1 MALQVVMDTRHV
13 FRDRAMVSINPKLRR
28 IIFNKACRE
37 LMIENYKKEF
47 EHVLLLR
54 DPDIENACWVRPCG
68 PEEEGAR
75 QLNAASGSTRSVSCS
90 LLLNELNWQATKTET
105 YSVSWDI
112 QNNAA
117 KVDLS
122 EKVGEKKK
130 VEA

>member
-13 FRDRAMVSINPKLRR
+13 FRDRSMVSINPKLRR
-28 IIFNKACRE
+28 IIFNKTSRE
-37 LMIENYKKEF
+37 LMVENYKKEF

-54 DPDIENACWVRPCG
+54 DPDIENAFWVRPCG

>member
-1 MALQVVMDTRHV
+1 MALQVVSDKRHV
-13 FRDRAMVSINPKLRR
+13 FRDKALVSINGKLSR
-28 IIFNKACRE
+28 IIFNKTCRE
-37 LMIENYKKEF
+37 MMIENYKKEF

-54 DPDIENACWVRPCG
+54 DPDIENAFWVRPSG

-90 LLLNELNWQATKTET
+90 LLLNEMNWRPTKTET
-105 YSVSWDI
+105 YLVSWDF

>member
-1 MALQVVMDTRHV
+1 MSLQVVMATRHI
-13 FRDRAMVSINPKLRR
+13 FKDKAMISINPKLHR

-54 DPDIENACWVRPCG
+54 DPDIENTFWVRPCG
-68 PEEEGAR
+68 PEEAGSR
-75 QLNAASGSTRSVSCS
+75 QLNKASGFTRSVSCS
-90 LLLNELNWQATKTET
+90 LLLNELNWSATKTET
-105 YSVSWDI
+105 YLVLWDF

-122 EKVGEKKK
+122 QKVGEKKN
-130 VEA
+130 VD